1 MIIIEERKEEEVTMV
16 RSADDSQTVSDGGE
30 GGRTDNKEEE
40 KRDCKSHS
48 HPHLSSPL
56 LQKNAPGLGS
66 HSSGDPPASPGKNG
80 QRRI

>member
-1 MIIIEERKEEEVTMV
+1 MV
-16 RSADDSQTVSDGGE
+16 RSADDSQTVSNERKE
-30 GGRTDNKEEE
+30 GGRTIRK
-40 KRDCKSHS
+40 KRREIVKVILI
-48 HPHLSSPL
+48 PISPL